1 MMVQKKITREQKVIL
16 AKNANDRVNRP
27 SIIFKQKAK
36 KYKTDNNPEL
46 KLLNV
51 TIKQAAETYATV
63 MVKPLDGYGCY
74 SGINA
79 HGVAVGNVEV
89 MSKNKGTQDAILGIE
104 ICRLIIER
112 CKTALDGVELVKEL
126 LSTYCVGGGGSL
138 SSPTLCDSSFLIADS
153 EGGYLVETCGQK
165 MVARKA
171 DDIEA
176 LANEYIIEENY
187 EISNLDKKI
196 NFKKTFYK
204 GLFAGQKSSQ
214 VRRFKMYAD
223 IVDARDG
230 KRGKTVFGFSFGKM
244 SENQPAEGI
253 YPSTFLSILRSHD
266 EISKERQ
273 DSVCVHR
280 GNKLDVVTTRGFI
293 AVPESG
299 LFYVTLGS
307 VPCRSLFV
315 PFSVKGELPFFE
327 DEKKGELFWYKHEI
341 IMHNISFG
349 QIDLTEFLADRDSL
363 ESAIL
368 NKAVQLS
375 VAKKADCTRLNAEIF
390 ETAENF
396 IDRWFLKSRLDLKGF
411 SDKEAG
417 PLKKLQADKQTKELF
432 SNYNRLLKE
441 ENS

>member
-1 MMVQKKITREQKVIL
+1 MMVQKKITREQKVIF
-16 AKNANDRVNRP
+16 AKNANDRINQPNIV
-27 SIIFKQKAK
+27 FKQKAK
-36 KYKTDNNPEL
+36 KYNADNNPEL

-51 TIKQAAETYATV
+51 TIKQAAETYAAV

-74 SGINA
+74 SGINS

-89 MSKNKGTQDAILGIE
+89 MSKNKGSQDSILGIE
-104 ICRLIIER
+104 LCRLILER
-112 CKTALDGVELVKEL
+112 CKTAVSGVDLIKEI
-126 LSTYCVGGGGSL
+126 LSAHSVGCGGTL
-138 SSPTLCDSSFLIADS
+138 ASPTLCDSSFLIADK

-171 DDIEA
+171 EDIEA
-176 LANEYIIEENY
+176 IANEYIIEENY
-187 EISNLDKKI
+187 EISNFNEKL

-204 GLFAGQKSSQ
+204 GMFAGQKSSQ

-253 YPSTFLSILRSHD
+253 YPTTFIPILRSHD
-266 EISKERQ
+266 EISKDQQ
-273 DSVCVHR
+273 DNLCVHR
-280 GNKLDVVTTRGFI
+280 GNKLDVVTARGFI
-293 AVPESG
+293 AVPENS

-341 IMHNISFG
+341 IMRNISFG
-349 QIDLTEFLADRDSL
+349 QIELSEYLADRDSL
-363 ESAIL
+363 ESVIL

-375 VAKKADCTRLNAEIF
+375 VAKKAECTKINAEIF
-390 ETAENF
+390 ETAESF
-396 IDRWFLKSRLDLKGF
+396 LDRWFLKSRLDLKGV

-417 PLKKLQADKQTKELF
+417 PLKKLHADKQTKELF
-432 SNYNRLLKE
+432 SNYNILLKE